1 LGWIGLALLKAKK
14 FKFEAGTYY
23 KILTKILGEMSDN
36 YLGKFDNLGLRGDIQ
51 AVGEPPQH
59 DFQEEFDNKN
69 NTDRRNG
76 EKKEI
81 TIRDFN
87 IFTTLGIGP
96 IFSPHPKLTIPN
108 RNRYLWKGPA
118 SAPQIRQNKHCLC
131 FENAQKN

>member
-1 LGWIGLALLKAKK
+1 MA
-14 FKFEAGTYY
+14 
-23 KILTKILGEMSDN
+23 DN
-36 YLGKFDNLGLRGDIQ
+36 YLGKFDNLGLRGDSQ

-96 IFSPHPKLTIPN
+96 IFSPQPKLTIPN
-108 RNRYLWKGPA
+108 RNGYLWKGPA
-118 SAPQIRQNKHCLC
+118 SAS
-131 FENAQKN
+131 